1 MAWSADACFAC
12 FALEPW
18 AASIGPVEQIADG
31 ITFAPGLPDVA
42 RHKSYLS
49 RGCGE
54 SKGFLG
60 WFPVAQYVIWHD
72 DEGVEFKGVIIDNM
86 HSYAP

>member
-1 MAWSADACFAC
+1 MN
-12 FALEPW
+12 P
-18 AASIGPVEQIADG
+18 
-31 ITFAPGLPDVA
+31 
-42 RHKSYLS
+42 
-49 RGCGE
+49 RG
-54 SKGFLG
+54 FWG